1 VVVLTGVLFKDF
13 RLSFLSRYF
22 IFSEEYSVVR
32 IIGCL
37 VTLGLMMA
45 ALSGQEKK
53 GPTPHEL
60 PDAQAQAKAEKTIKE
75 VFKAEYAKKK
85 AVDQIDLAQK
95 LLAQG
100 KETNDDPAAKFV
112 LFREARDLASR
123 AGDVDLAMHA
133 VDQLVRHYRVRPLDM
148 KIAAFEQLDKAVL
161 TATAARS
168 VFEGAMACV
177 EESLPLDDYDLAIK
191 FLKIAQ
197 SAGGKTKVAAN
208 SALAGSRLQDVENI
222 RKEHDKVKAAI
233 GLLKEAPD
241 NPDANLQVGQFLCF
255 MKGDWAAGLPLL
267 AKTTDAKIKAL
278 ALKDLDAPKDAAGR
292 VELADSWWELAEG
305 LPKFEKTEVRL
316 RAVTWYKQALGDLTG
331 LTKTR
336 VEQRIAE
343 MAPVAAA
350 RTNPTAA
357 QSSDWLVLFHSD
369 DPSIWNTEVKK
380 GNSFAVKLSTAPDKT
395 RYLKLTDT
403 AKKRTVIIEITKEK
417 LGQRVETN
425 GYGWNGTCKN
435 ENGAHSLGIYNPA
448 WSDLNIGDTFI
459 FSPGFL
465 EGVRGWGF
473 GAVFANNKQ
482 GWSWQGVNLVSTV
495 FEISVKAGDLTA
507 EEAKLLLK
515 KKEK

>member
-1 VVVLTGVLFKDF
+1 
-13 RLSFLSRYF
+13 
-22 IFSEEYSVVR
+22 VVR

-53 GPTPHEL
+53 DPTRLEL
-60 PDAQAQAKAEKTIKE
+60 PDAKAQAKAEKTIKE

-85 AVDQIDLAQK
+85 ATDQLDLAQK

-112 LFREARDLASR
+112 LFREARDLACR

-133 VDQLVRHYRVRPLDM
+133 VDELVRHYRVRPLDM

-161 TATAARS
+161 TATATRS

-177 EESLPLDDYDLAIK
+177 EESLPLDDYDLTIK

-197 SAGGKTKVAAN
+197 AAAGKTKVVAN
-208 SALAGSRLQDVENI
+208 TTLAGTRLQAVENM
-222 RKEHDKVKAAI
+222 RKEYEKVKAAI
-233 GLLKEAPD
+233 DMLKEAPD
-241 NPDANLQVGQFLCF
+241 NPDANLRVGHFRCFL
-255 MKGDWAAGLPLL
+255 KGDWTAGLPLL

-278 ALKDLDAPKDAAGR
+278 AQKDLDAPKDAPGR
-292 VELADSWWELAEG
+292 VELADSWWALADG
-305 LPKFEKTEVRL
+305 LPKFEQTEVRL

-343 MAPVAAA
+343 MAPVADA
-350 RTNPTAA
+350 RTSPTAA
-357 QSSDWLVLFHSD
+357 PSSDWTVLFHSA

-380 GNSFAVKLSTAPDKT
+380 DNSFAVKLSTAPDKT

-403 AKKRTVIIEITKEK
+403 TKKRYVIIEITGEK
-417 LGQRVETN
+417 LDQRVETN
-425 GYGWNGTCKN
+425 GYYWNGACNN
-435 ENGAHSLGIYNPA
+435 EYNAYYLGIYDPE
-448 WSDLNIGDTFI
+448 WSELARGDTFVY
-459 FSPGFL
+459 SPRLRQGF
-465 EGVRGWGF
+465 RGWGF
-473 GAVFANNKQ
+473 GGVYARREQ
-482 GWSWQGVNLVSTV
+482 GWGWAGGNLASTV
-495 FEISVKAGDLTA
+495 FEISVKAGDLTP
-507 EEAKLLLK
+507 EEAKHLLK